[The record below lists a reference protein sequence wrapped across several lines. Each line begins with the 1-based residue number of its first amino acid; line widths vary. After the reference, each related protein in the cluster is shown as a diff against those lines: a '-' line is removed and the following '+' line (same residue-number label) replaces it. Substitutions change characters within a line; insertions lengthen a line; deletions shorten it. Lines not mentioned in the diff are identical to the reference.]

1 MRTLVN
7 GIIEYRRDYL
17 PQNRAR
23 FAQLGKGQHPD
34 TLFIACSD
42 SRVVPNLF
50 ASTHPGELFVIRNI
64 GNMVPKYDDSDVT
77 AHSEIA
83 ALEYALLNLNV
94 KYVVVCGHTECG
106 AMGASLALDIQSPCL
121 CHRGQEKNIVTGT
134 KFPPAVQ
141 HWLQHTVGPVV
152 SSFRAGA
159 TLDPKLSEANQ
170 LAQMN
175 VLHQINNLLDYPV
188 VKKRV
193 EEETLSIHGWIF
205 DVPTGDVYAHD
216 EEEKKFVLI
225 DEDFVRTRMEE
236 ALEGID

>member
-17 PQNRAR
+17 PHNKAR
-23 FAQLGKGQHPD
+23 FAALGKGQHPD

-50 ASTHPGELFVIRNI
+50 SSTHPGELFVVRNI
-64 GNMVPKYDDSDVT
+64 GNMVPKYDDADVT

-94 KYVVVCGHTECG
+94 KFVVICGHTECG

-121 CHRGQEKNIVTGT
+121 CHRGGEKNIVTGT

-152 SSFRAGA
+152 SCFRSGT

-170 LAQMN
+170 LSQLN
-175 VLHQINNLLDYPV
+175 VLHQIDNLKTYPV

-193 EEETLSIHGWIF
+193 EEETLSIHGWVF
-205 DVPTGDVYAHD
+205 DVPTGDVYAYD
-216 EEEKKFVLI
+216 EDDKKFVII
-225 DEDFVRTRMEE
+225 DEDFARTRMEE
-236 ALEGID
+236 AIEGID

>member
-1 MRTLVN
+1 MRPLVN
-7 GIIEYRRDYL
+7 GIIEYRKEYL
-17 PQNRAR
+17 VKNRPR
-23 FAQLGKGQHPD
+23 FAALGKGQHPD

-50 ASTHPGELFVIRNI
+50 VSTHPGELFVVRNI
-64 GNMVPKYDDSDVT
+64 GNMVPKYEDDDLT

-121 CHRGQEKNIVTGT
+121 CHRGGEKNIVTGT

-141 HWLQHTVGPVV
+141 HWLQHNVGPVV
-152 SSFRAGA
+152 SSLRGGA

-170 LAQMN
+170 LTQLNVLYQMN
-175 VLHQINNLLDYPV
+175 NLRDYPV
-188 VKKRV
+188 VKKRL

-205 DVPTGDVYAHD
+205 DVPTGDVYSFDEVENKFVIID
-216 EEEKKFVLI
+216 EEFA
-225 DEDFVRTRMEE
+225 RTRMED